1 MTTPSMNGF
10 LYYIIFID
18 DCSRKTWIYFLK
30 TKDESFSRFQNFK
43 NLVENQIGR
52 HLRVFRTDNGKEF
65 DSYKYDELCRASGIK
80 RELTVPYNPQQN
92 GVAERKNRTICE
104 AARAMMYDQNLPL
117 SVWAKAAS
125 TAVYIQ
131 NRCPHKAL
139 EEKSSEEVFTGI
151 KPSIDHLRIFGS
163 PVYIHIPKE
172 KRTKLEPFGKKGTFV
187 GYNETSKAY
196 RIYVPGQ
203 KFIEVGKDVTF
214 HEETTFPRSRE
225 LPCDTEEQEAP
236 SPEPSGSPLPDV
248 QREDTLEPSVDPSR
262 DSIEF
267 PLEKPHVKRKPAWCR
282 EILKEEEK
290 LAAPKGTF
298 RESKKPDKYSGLI
311 AQLNLVIDSE
321 PSTFEEASKHKVWK
335 DAMIEEYDSILK
347 NDVWE
352 VVPRPHGKLVVT
364 SKWLYK
370 IKHAADGSVEKFK
383 ARFVAHGFSQKE
395 GIDYDEI
402 FAPIARYTSIRIII
416 SLAAVFGWKLYQ
428 MDVKTVFLNGEAEQE
443 VYIEQPEGFVI
454 HGKESHV
461 CKLKKALYG
470 LK

>member
-1 MTTPSMNGF
+1 MINPCELWHRRLGHLNYNALSGLQKMVTGMPVFSFEHDSVCRGCALGKNTKKAYPHNNRKTNGILDLIHSDLCGPMTAPSMNGC

-30 TKDESFSRFQNFK
+30 TKDESFSRFQDFK
-43 NLVENQIGR
+43 NLVENQTGR
-52 HLRVFRTDNGKEF
+52 HIRVFRTDNGKEF

-117 SVWAKAAS
+117 SLWAEAAS

-139 EEKSSEEVFTGI
+139 EEKTPEEVFTGK
-151 KPSIDHLRIFGS
+151 KPSVDHLRIFGS

-172 KRTKLEPFGKKGTFV
+172 KRTKLEPSGKKGTFV
-187 GYNETSKAY
+187 GYSETSKAY

-203 KFIEVGKDVTF
+203 KFIEVSRDVTF
-214 HEETTFPRSRE
+214 HEEATFRRSRE

-236 SPEPSGSPLPDV
+236 SPEPSDTPLPDE
-248 QREDTLEPSVDPSR
+248 QREETIEPSVDPSR

-267 PLEKPHVKRKPAWCR
+267 PLEKPPVKRKPAWCR
-282 EILKEEEK
+282 EILKEAEK
-290 LAAPKGTF
+290 HAAPKGTF

-311 AQLNLVIDSE
+311 AQLNLVIDSK

-335 DAMIEEYDSILK
+335 DA
-347 NDVWE
+347 NDRRV
-352 VVPRPHGKLVVT
+352 RFN
-364 SKWLYK
+364 
-370 IKHAADGSVEKFK
+370 IKE
-383 ARFVAHGFSQKE
+383 
-395 GIDYDEI
+395 
-402 FAPIARYTSIRIII
+402 
-416 SLAAVFGWKLYQ
+416 
-428 MDVKTVFLNGEAEQE
+428 
-443 VYIEQPEGFVI
+443 
-454 HGKESHV
+454 
-461 CKLKKALYG
+461 
-470 LK
+470 